1 MEVYITKMSQDILGS
16 LPEPV
21 NYIIRIVI
29 AAVCGFVI
37 GFERKTRSKEAGIR
51 THTIVALGAC
61 LMMIISKYA
70 FWEVTGKY
78 DGARVAAQIVS
89 GIGFLGTGMIVYSK
103 GTLHGLTTAAG
114 IWATAGVG
122 MAIGAGGNV
131 MYIVGAAATVIIVCV
146 HLFLHLPIKLFSAKG
161 IHQIQV
167 QFVFTSGALDKIKEI
182 FNTAGISR
190 MRIQK
195 TDGQK
200 TGTVLL
206 RTTLIPGD
214 NHWQQ
219 IMEEND
225 FILAMEYFE
234 EEW

>member
-21 NYIIRIVI
+21 NYIIRIII

-70 FWEVTGKY
+70 FWEVT
-78 DGARVAAQIVS
+78 

-182 FNTAGISR
+182 FNTASISR

>member
-1 MEVYITKMSQDILGS
+1 MSQDILGS
-16 LPEPV
+16 LPESV
-21 NYIIRIVI
+21 NYIIRIII

-70 FWEVTGKY
+70 FWEGTGKY

-131 MYIVGAAATVIIVCV
+131 MYIVGAVATVIIVCV
-146 HLFLHLPIKLFSAKG
+146 HLFLHLPIKLF
-161 IHQIQV
+161 
-167 QFVFTSGALDKIKEI
+167 
-182 FNTAGISR
+182 
-190 MRIQK
+190 
-195 TDGQK
+195 
-200 TGTVLL
+200 
-206 RTTLIPGD
+206 P
-214 NHWQQ
+214 
-219 IMEEND
+219 
-225 FILAMEYFE
+225 
-234 EEW
+234 